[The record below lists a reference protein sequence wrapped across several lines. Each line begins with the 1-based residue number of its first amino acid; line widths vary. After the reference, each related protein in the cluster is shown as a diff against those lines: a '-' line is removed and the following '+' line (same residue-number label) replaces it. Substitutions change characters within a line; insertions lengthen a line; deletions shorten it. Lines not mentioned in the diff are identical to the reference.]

1 MADKSQTPNVGTR
14 IRFLREQQG
23 LSLRALAGKS
33 GLSVNAI
40 GMIERGENSPTVSSL
55 HNLANA
61 LEVRIVDFFEE
72 PHEYSTVFVK
82 KHQRLATRGD
92 DVTMESLGYGIRNQQ
107 LEPFLVTLQPGGAG
121 NAAAGIDRRDPG
133 SVSGDTERDEGH
145 HGETVEHPGQEF
157 VYCVTGE
164 VVYQVGES
172 DYVLE
177 EGDSILFDAT
187 QPHRFRNDGTTP
199 TQLIIVFQASDGTH
213 IARER
218 HLNA

>member
-14 IRFLREQQG
+14 IRFLREQRG
-23 LSLRALAGKS
+23 FSLRALAGKS

-61 LEVRIVDFFEE
+61 LEVRIVDFFEA

-82 KHQRLATRGD
+82 KHQRLATQGD

-107 LEPFLVTLQPGGAG
+107 LEPFLVTLEPGGAG
-121 NAAAGIDRRDPG
+121 NAAAGIDRRDPETG
-133 SVSGDTERDEGH
+133 HGDP
-145 HGETVEHPGQEF
+145 VEHPGQEF
-157 VYCVTGE
+157 VFCISGQVIYE
-164 VVYQVGES
+164 VGGS
-172 DYVLE
+172 DYILE

-187 QPHRFRNDGTTP
+187 QPHRFRNDEDQP
-199 TQLIIVFQASDGTH
+199 AQLIIVFQATDGTH

-218 HLNA
+218 HLNV